1 MADNDAG
8 DKTEKPTSKRLE
20 DARKKG
26 DVSKSRELT
35 STAGLILWLALG
47 SAITGY
53 SLLRLTVL
61 FESSFDTIELG
72 WAGAG
77 YTGALRTVGMQAVEA
92 GVLLSLMMLVPAS
105 IVGSFTDFMQV
116 GPILAFDKVTP
127 KMENLDP
134 AGGVK
139 RMFSMD
145 NLIEVLKAL
154 GKTVLLFVLGWL
166 IVRSVLPQLVLLAG
180 APDAPI
186 AAVGDMIWSLTLKL
200 MLWTIAL
207 FAGISLLD
215 ASYQQYSFTKK
226 MKMSMRDLKEE
237 AKSTE
242 GNPEIKNQRRQAHR
256 EWSEQ
261 SNVQAARD
269 ANVLVVN
276 PTHIAIAIDYD
287 TESNPVPTIGAMGE
301 GDLARQMR
309 EAAEKAG
316 TPIVRNIPL
325 ARDLLGRAD
334 VGEIVPSDLFDI
346 IAEVILWA
354 RQARERV
361 EQERESALNPL
372 ATAPDREARVSAPG
386 EDLTHYKPDPGEPG
400 HRQGLH

>member
-26 DVSKSRELT
+26 DVPKSRELT

-47 SAITGY
+47 SAVTGY
-53 SLLRLTVL
+53 AMLRLTVL
-61 FESSFDTIELG
+61 FESSFDTIAIG
-72 WAGAG
+72 WAGTG
-77 YTGALRTVGMQAVEA
+77 YTGALRSVGTQAIEA

-116 GPILAFDKVTP
+116 GPILAFDKVSP

-154 GKTVLLFVLGWL
+154 GKTILLFVLGWL
-166 IVRSVLPQLVLLAG
+166 IVRSVLPQLILLAG
-180 APDAPI
+180 SPDAPI
-186 AAVGDMIWSLTLKL
+186 AAVGDMIWNLTLKL

-215 ASYQQYSFTKK
+215 ASYQQYSFSKK
-226 MKMSMRDLKEE
+226 MRMSMRDLKEE

-242 GNPEIKNQRRQAHR
+242 GNPEIKNQRRQSHR

-287 TESNPVPTIGAMGE
+287 KEITPVPTIAAK
-301 GDLARQMR
+301 GDGDIARQMR
-309 EAAEKAG
+309 EAAELAG

-325 ARDLLGRAD
+325 ARDLFGRAE

-346 IAEVILWA
+346 IAEVIMWA
-354 RQARERV
+354 KEAREKV
-361 EQERESALNPL
+361 DQERESAFNPL
-372 ATAPDREARVSAPG
+372 ATVPDSQHKAKPPG
-386 EDLTHYKPDPGEPG
+386 EDLTRYETDPYGPEHHSG
-400 HRQGLH
+400 SY

>member
-26 DVSKSRELT
+26 DVAKSRELT

-47 SAITGY
+47 SAVTGY
-53 SLLRLTVL
+53 TVLRLTVL
-61 FESSFDTIELG
+61 FESSIETIAVG
-72 WAGAG
+72 WAGTG
-77 YTGALRTVGMQAVEA
+77 YIGALRSVGMQAIEA

-105 IVGSFTDFMQV
+105 IVGSFTDFLQV
-116 GPILAFDKVTP
+116 GFILAFDKVAP

-134 AGGVK
+134 AGGIK
-139 RMFSMD
+139 RMFSLD
-145 NLIEVLKAL
+145 NLVEVLKAL

-166 IVRSVLPQLVLLAG
+166 IVRSVLPQLIALAG
-180 APDAPI
+180 SADTPI
-186 AAVGDMIWSLTLKL
+186 ATVGDMIWSLTLKL

-207 FAGISLLD
+207 FTGISLLD
-215 ASYQQYSFTKK
+215 ASYQQYSFSKK
-226 MKMSMRDLKEE
+226 MRMSMRDLKEE

-242 GNPEIKNQRRQAHR
+242 GNPEVKNQRRQAHR

-261 SNVQAARD
+261 SNLQAARD

-287 TESNPVPTIGAMGE
+287 KETTPVPVVAAK
-301 GDLARQMR
+301 GDGDTARQMR
-309 EAAEKAG
+309 EAAERAG
-316 TPIVRNIPL
+316 TPIVRNIAL
-325 ARDLLGRAD
+325 ARDLFGRAD

-354 RQARERV
+354 KDARERV
-361 EQERESALNPL
+361 DQERESVHNPL
-372 ATAPDREARVSAPG
+372 ATQPGSDKKTPPPG
-386 EDLTHYKPDPGEPG
+386 EDLTRYQPDPYGPE
-400 HRQGLH
+400 HRSGPH